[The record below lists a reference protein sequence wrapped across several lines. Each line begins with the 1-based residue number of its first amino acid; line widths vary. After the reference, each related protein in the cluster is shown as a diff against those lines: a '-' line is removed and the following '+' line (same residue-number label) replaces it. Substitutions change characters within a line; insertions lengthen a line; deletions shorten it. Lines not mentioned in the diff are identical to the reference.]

1 MGLFSKSSDVEKY
14 LNSNCED
21 VARSEMNVL
30 GQRGVCIPLL
40 MALHV
45 SQCETFIT
53 YLSYS
58 QIFICFHA
66 RSDN

>member
-30 GQRGVCIPLL
+30 GAEGSVYPSIDGASCIT
-40 MALHV
+40 M
-45 SQCETFIT
+45 
-53 YLSYS
+53 
-58 QIFICFHA
+58 
-66 RSDN
+66 